1 MSAAADRNKDSAMA
15 AHLVKSGYPHG
26 RRKSTTHAPC
36 VPSMADVGSAAYRR
50 RLASTIYQKRV
61 EKGTA

>member
-1 MSAAADRNKDSAMA
+1 MA

-26 RRKSTTHAPC
+26 RRKTSTHAPC

-50 RLASTIYQKRV
+50 RLASHAYQKRV